1 MEHKKEFTSKKTE
14 PFQPQTKTKNFKNCN
29 YDAKWKGENAVQGN
43 LDSSRFCTAILGTT
57 NDEFDLFVRL
67 CIHSFV
73 CLFAFSFC
81 H

>member
-43 LDSSRFCTAILGTT
+43 LDSGH
-57 NDEFDLFVRL
+57 D
-67 CIHSFV
+67 
-73 CLFAFSFC
+73 
-81 H
+81 